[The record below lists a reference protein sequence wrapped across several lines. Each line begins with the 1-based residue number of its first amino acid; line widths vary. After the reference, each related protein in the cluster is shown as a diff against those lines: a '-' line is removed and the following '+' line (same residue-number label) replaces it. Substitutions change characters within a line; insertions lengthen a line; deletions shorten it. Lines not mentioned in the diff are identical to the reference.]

1 MNCVIIG
8 SGNVASH
15 FAKAFFEKG
24 HTIRQVYSRDRQN
37 AFKLASPYLAE
48 DINSL
53 QEIVHT
59 ADLYFI
65 AVTDNAIEEV
75 ISNLSK
81 KIKGKVV
88 HCSGATPLSILS
100 KFQSFGV
107 IYPAQSLSKEV
118 SIDFSSL
125 PFAIEGN
132 NLKTESELLDMMNEI
147 SDNVFKCDTRQ
158 RLALHTSAVFAN
170 NFSNYLYSIAQQI
183 LEDSNLSFDL
193 IRPIILETANKV
205 KSHFPNQVQTG
216 PAIRNDQTT
225 INKHLEFLKDHPDWS
240 EIYQLL
246 TKGISNQIDNS

>member
-8 SGNVASH
+8 SGNVATH

-24 HTIRQVYSRDRQN
+24 HTIRQVYSRNRQN
-37 AFKLASPYLAE
+37 ALKVASSCGAE
-48 DINSL
+48 DISSL

-65 AVTDNAIEEV
+65 AVTDSCIEEV
-75 ISNLSK
+75 VATISK
-81 KIKGKVV
+81 KIKGKIV
-88 HCSGATPLSILS
+88 HCSGATPLSVLS
-100 KFQSFGV
+100 EFQNFGV

-118 SIDFSSL
+118 TIDFSSL
-125 PFAIEGN
+125 PLAIEGN
-132 NLKTESELLDMMNEI
+132 TPETETELVNMMSEI
-147 SDNVFKCDTRQ
+147 SDNVFKCDSRQ

-183 LEDSNLSFDL
+183 LEDSNLPFDL

-205 KSHFPNQVQTG
+205 KSHFPSQVQTG
-216 PAIRNDQTT
+216 PAIRNDRKT
-225 INKHLEFLKDHPDWS
+225 INKHLEFLKNHPDWS

-246 TKGISNQIDNS
+246 TKGISNQISNN